1 MALIGGPTAESGSA
15 LSRAAAIA
23 AALALENA
31 RISAEVREQ
40 AEAVRESRKRLLAVA
55 DEERQALA
63 ARLRAGPGEQL
74 QTVDQLLA
82 GLDGESA
89 SDIRGQLASAV
100 ADLEQ
105 LALGLFPA
113 TLGGR
118 PIGVLVREIAAGMP
132 VPVQI
137 DVDGPVEDLPPGLRA
152 LTYFFCSECL
162 ANMAKHSGASSATVR
177 MSVTAGSSRSA
188 WATTAAAARH
198 WPTPG
203 ACVVSPTGSRW
214 QAASCP
220 SPARPAALPA

>member
-1 MALIGGPTAESGSA
+1 MTRVPAPGGGEVALIGGPTAESGSA
-15 LSRAAAIA
+15 LSRAAAVA

-89 SDIRGQLASAV
+89 AEIRGQLASAV

-118 PIGVLVREIAAGMP
+118 PIGALVREIAAGMP

-152 LTYFFCSECL
+152 LTYF
-162 ANMAKHSGASSATVR
+162 SA
-177 MSVTAGSSRSA
+177 RSA
-188 WATTAAAARH
+188 WPI
-198 WPTPG
+198 WPSTPVPVPRRC
-203 ACVVSPTGSRW
+203 A
-214 QAASCP
+214 
-220 SPARPAALPA
+220 

>member
-1 MALIGGPTAESGSA
+1 MPS
-15 LSRAAAIA
+15 
-23 AALALENA
+23 LANTLLTWDSTVLREMNSW
-31 RISAEVREQ
+31 ISAEVREQ

-63 ARLRAGPGEQL
+63 ARLRAGPGKQL

-162 ANMAKHSGASSATVR
+162 ANMAKHSGASTATVR
-177 MSVTAGSSRSA
+177 MNATAGCLTISVGDDGRGGASLANSRGLRGLADRIEVAGGILS
-188 WATTAAAARH
+188 
-198 WPTPG
+198 
-203 ACVVSPTGSRW
+203 VVSPPGGPTRIS
-214 QAASCP
+214 AEIP
-220 SPARPAALPA
+220 VL